1 MQLEFF
7 PSNTVVVWME
17 KKLYRDNSAKSFM
30 FGYRGYLVRFIV
42 IYSVIYSVIYNR
54 GGGGGGGGG
63 GSRGDRGCPSSCE
76 SGKI

>member
-42 IYSVIYSVIYNR
+42 IYNR
-54 GGGGGGGGG
+54 GGGGEGAGGTGGVHHPV
-63 GSRGDRGCPSSCE
+63 RAAKYKEAPEYAQEDNR
-76 SGKI
+76 